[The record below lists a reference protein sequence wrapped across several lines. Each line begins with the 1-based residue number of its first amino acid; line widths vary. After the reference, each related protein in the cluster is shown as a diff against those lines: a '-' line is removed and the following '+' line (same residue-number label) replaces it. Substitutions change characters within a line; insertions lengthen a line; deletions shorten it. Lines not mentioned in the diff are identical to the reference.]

1 MTPQNPRRSLS
12 AALTSNLSAEALA
25 FVQAGTPKPA
35 TETPAVANQAEVKA
49 VPPQVPEVPVLKP
62 ARVKTPKA
70 EVLPATSVGLVSM
83 SVRLP
88 PEIPEGL
95 IRASAERKIKK
106 EKPWTQQE
114 IIAEAL
120 SEWLQKHG
128 GLP

>member
-1 MTPQNPRRSLS
+1 M
-12 AALTSNLSAEALA
+12 
-25 FVQAGTPKPA
+25 QAGTPKPA
-35 TETPAVANQAEVKA
+35 TETPAVANQAEEKA
-49 VPPQVPEVPVLKP
+49 VAPQVPEVPVLKP

-120 SEWLQKHG
+120 SEWLKKHG
-128 GLP
+128 CLA